1 MNNDDNKFS
10 YTYSAPT
17 EEERREID
25 SIRQRYVKQERN
37 EESKLE
43 RLRKLDGKVRNPATI
58 IALVFGIVGLL
69 TFGLG
74 LTSVLEWNLRTEGIV
89 LMIVGFIPVALAYPI
104 HGLILA
110 RNRKKYGD
118 EIVKLTEELLMD
130 ETNRKISD

>member
-43 RLRKLDGKVRNPATI
+43 RLRALDRKVRNPATI
-58 IALVFGIVGLL
+58 IALVFGIGGVL
-69 TFGLG
+69 TFGFG
-74 LTSVLEWNLRTEGIV
+74 LTSVLEWNLWTEGIV

>member
-74 LTSVLEWNLRTEGIV
+74 LTSVLEWNLWTEGIV

-118 EIVKLTEELLMD
+118 EIIKLTEELLSD

>member
-74 LTSVLEWNLRTEGIV
+74 LASVLEWNLWTEGIV

-118 EIVKLTEELLMD
+118 EIIKLTEELLMD

>member
-69 TFGLG
+69 TLGLG
-74 LTSVLEWNLRTEGIV
+74 LTCVLEWNLWTEGIV
-89 LMIVGFIPVALAYPI
+89 FMIVGFIPVALAYPI

-118 EIVKLTEELLMD
+118 EIIKLTEELLSD

>member
-69 TFGLG
+69 TFGFG
-74 LTSVLEWNLRTEGIV
+74 LTSVLEWNLWTEGIV

-118 EIVKLTEELLMD
+118 EIIKLTEELLSD

>member
-74 LTSVLEWNLRTEGIV
+74 LASVLEWNLWTEGIV

>member
-43 RLRKLDGKVRNPATI
+43 ILRKLDGKVRNPATI

-74 LTSVLEWNLRTEGIV
+74 LASVLEWNLWTEGIV

-118 EIVKLTEELLMD
+118 EIIKLTEELLMD

>member
-74 LTSVLEWNLRTEGIV
+74 LTSVLEWNLWTEGIV

-118 EIVKLTEELLMD
+118 EIIKLTEELLMD

>member
-43 RLRKLDGKVRNPATI
+43 RLRALDRKVRNPAMI
-58 IALVFGIVGLL
+58 IALTLGIVGVL

-74 LTSVLEWNLRTEGIV
+74 LTCVLEWNLWTEGIV

-118 EIVKLTEELLMD
+118 EIIKLTEELLSD

>member
-1 MNNDDNKFS
+1 MNNDDNKFT

-69 TFGLG
+69 TFGFG
-74 LTSVLEWNLRTEGIV
+74 LTSVLEWNLWTEGIV

-118 EIVKLTEELLMD
+118 EIIKLTDELLSD

>member
-74 LTSVLEWNLRTEGIV
+74 LTSVLEWNLWTEGIV

-110 RNRKKYGD
+110 LNRKKYGD
-118 EIVKLTEELLMD
+118 EIIKLTEELLSD